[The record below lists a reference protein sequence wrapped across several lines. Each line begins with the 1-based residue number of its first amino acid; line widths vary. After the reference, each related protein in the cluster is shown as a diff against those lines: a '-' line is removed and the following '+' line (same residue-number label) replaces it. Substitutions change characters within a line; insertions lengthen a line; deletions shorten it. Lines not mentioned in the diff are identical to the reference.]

1 MSSNQIETRSNK
13 HLRIKH
19 SNKKQLNTELS
30 ELPSLNSACLVKSD
44 ERLYFQSE
52 CKNSVVEILN
62 ENKVIVYN
70 IAVTDVHE
78 SFRLQHNR

>member
-1 MSSNQIETRSNK
+1 M
-13 HLRIKH
+13 
-19 SNKKQLNTELS
+19 
-30 ELPSLNSACLVKSD
+30 KSD

-52 CKNSVVEILN
+52 CENSVVEILN

-78 SFRLQHNR
+78 SFTLPESFYGRYEIRIIHGNTIFNGYIEL